1 MGQNHK
7 RVLFDDEAGIGK
19 ALVQF
24 VAVIVK
30 NAAETNGNIPERDN
44 DVATDVGILGCL
56 QQIE

>member
-7 RVLFDDEAGIGK
+7 RVLFDDEAAIGK

-24 VAVIVK
+24 VAVVVK
-30 NAAETNGNIPERDN
+30 DAAETNGNISERD
-44 DVATDVGILGCL
+44 DDIATDVGVLRRL